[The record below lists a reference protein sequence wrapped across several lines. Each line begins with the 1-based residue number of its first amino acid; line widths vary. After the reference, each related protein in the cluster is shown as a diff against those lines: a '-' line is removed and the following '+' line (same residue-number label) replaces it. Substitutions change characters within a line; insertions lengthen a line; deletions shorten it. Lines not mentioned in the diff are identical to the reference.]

1 MSDPSTWQAKA
12 AAIKAELAAK
22 FPKEWT
28 TPDSLLPLPLDISHI
43 VEQSKLLDRTELEI
57 IALDA
62 TGIRDDIASRKFTS
76 GVVTTAFAKAAAV
89 VHQATNCLVDF
100 FPEEAMERASRWDHY
115 MGYRCLSRVSLP
127 ILGPGR
133 VGELI
138 EDRSNRAD
146 GESRDDKFRRSYGD
160 PRNGRHFSDGGA
172 RIRQAAADS
181 GEPLLP
187 LTEWIMSQHS
197 RERTAEEIMNV
208 SSHTSRIP

>member
-100 FPEEAMERASRWDHY
+100 FPEEAMERARWLDGEMERTGKPVGPLH
-115 MGYRCLSRVSLP
+115 GVPVSVKGKSP
-127 ILGPGR
+127 HLGSGR

-160 PRNGRHFSDGGA
+160 PRNGRHHCSY
-172 RIRQAAADS
+172 
-181 GEPLLP
+181 PP
-187 LTEWIMSQHS
+187 
-197 RERTAEEIMNV
+197 
-208 SSHTSRIP
+208 